1 MVCRTKLTMTS
12 LALATMLPSMAH
24 ADMNSRN
31 PLNEVLTNTIAI
43 EIETI
48 DCSNSVLTPIYDVQ
62 GTESTSP
69 LATIEEGV
77 DTGVFYSEHAINVK
91 GVVTARGEELLK
103 GFYLKEVGGENSPF
117 SSDGIFVA
125 LSDIAPEAIQP
136 GVEVCVQGKVKEDN
150 GLTQIDL
157 SIEPKIEIGGAIA
170 IPEPV
175 LLFVSDGES
184 LTIALERVEGMKI
197 KLDINS
203 DMHVSRNFGYDG
215 SVGRNN
221 LMLSHKGSLIKATQ
235 VSPAL
240 SNAAIAIE
248 TANKANRLILESDIK
263 APDGVIP
270 YFNDFNAQTAYIR
283 VGDRLTSLEGMVSFS
298 DGEYRLIATNT
309 VTAADFTHAH
319 DREAAPEI
327 AEHADLRVA
336 SFNVLNF
343 FTSGFGGHENV
354 TQGDDIRGAK
364 TAADLELQRTKIVN
378 ALVEMNADIIGL
390 MEIENNGFGD
400 NSAIQ
405 DLLNALNKE
414 LAKELAYQ
422 FIEVAPSDK
431 YQGAYLGTDSI
442 MVGLLYR
449 LETVSPVNDAFVIAM
464 PEQHVIAEVADRG
477 VAANA
482 DNGTEA
488 EPDLNPAFDQSQRYS
503 LGQTFSINEDSLTVV
518 VNHFKSKGS
527 ACFEDWVDSSEF
539 SDPSDLQGHCNEFRV
554 SAAKIL
560 AESVKSIEGDLLIIG
575 DLNSYGMEDPIRV
588 LTDYDASELDFGA
601 ADTSVC
607 PLKAANSTTDPAP
620 TAQPICTASWTTLE
634 GNVYE
639 REGSK
644 IDKGYGLINLNRQ
657 ENGLTTYSYN
667 YNGENGSLDYAI
679 GNESLADKVV
689 SVIDWHINST
699 ESNLFEYSSQY
710 TGTLKKEENV
720 YSSSDH
726 DPLLID
732 LYYPDAGTIETPE
745 ITPKA
750 EEDDGGSL
758 QFMGIAL
765 LALFSG
771 LRRRASRL

>member
-12 LALATMLPSMAH
+12 LVFATMLPSMAH
-24 ADMNSRN
+24 ADMNSIN
-31 PLNEVLTNTIAI
+31 ALNEVLTSTIA
-43 EIETI
+43 IETI
-48 DCSNSVLTPIYDVQ
+48 DCNESVITPIYDVQ
-62 GTESTSP
+62 GTDSASP
-69 LATIEEGV
+69 LATIEDGV
-77 DTGVFYSEHAINVK
+77 ETGVYYSEHAINVK
-91 GVVTARGEELLK
+91 GVVTARGEGLLK
-103 GFYLKEVGGENSPF
+103 GFYLQEIGGENSPF

-125 LSDIAPEAIQP
+125 LSDTAPETIQP

-157 SIEPKIEIGGAIA
+157 SIAPKMEIGGGTV

-184 LTIALERVEGMKI
+184 LSTALERVEGMKI

-221 LMLSHKGSLIKATQ
+221 LMLSHKGLLIKATQ

-240 SNAAIAIE
+240 SNVAIAVE

-283 VGDRLTSLEGMVSFS
+283 LGDRLTSLEGMVSFS

-309 VTAADFTHAH
+309 VTATDFTHNH
-319 DREAAPEI
+319 DREAAPDI
-327 AEHADLRVA
+327 AEHADVRVA
-336 SFNVLNF
+336 SFNVLNYF
-343 FTSGFGGHENV
+343 NSAFDGDENA

-364 TAADLELQRTKIVN
+364 TQVDFELQRTKIVN

-390 MEIENNGFGD
+390 MEIENNGFG
-400 NSAIQ
+400 NSSALQ
-405 DLLNALNKE
+405 DLLNALNKA
-414 LAKELAYQ
+414 LPKELAYR
-422 FIEVAPSDK
+422 FVEIADDDK
-431 YQGAYLGTDSI
+431 YQGVYLGDDPI

-449 LETVSPVNDAFVIAM
+449 AETVSPVNDAFVITM

-477 VAANA
+477 
-482 DNGTEA
+482 TEA
-488 EPDLNPAFDQSQRYS
+488 EPDLNPAFDKSQRYS
-503 LGQTFSINEDSLTVV
+503 LGQTFSINEDRLTVV

-527 ACFEDWVDSSEF
+527 ACFEDWVDSSEYTE
-539 SDPSDLQGHCNEFRV
+539 PTDLQGHCNEFRV
-554 SAAKIL
+554 SAAKVL
-560 AESVKSIEGDLLIIG
+560 AESVQSIEGDLLIVG
-575 DLNSYGMEDPIRV
+575 DLNSYAMEDPLRV
-588 LTDYDASELDFGA
+588 LTDYDASELDFGT
-601 ADTSVC
+601 ADTSTC
-607 PLKAANSTTDPAP
+607 PLTVASSTSEAAP

-644 IDKGYGLINLNRQ
+644 IDKGYGFINLNSKK
-657 ENGLTTYSYN
+657 NGLLTYSYN
-667 YNGENGSLDYAI
+667 YNGENGSLDHAI
-679 GNESLADKVV
+679 GNESLAKRVV
-689 SVIDWHINST
+689 NITDWHINAA
-699 ESNLFEYSSQY
+699 ESSLFEYSSQY
-710 TGTLKKEENV
+710 TGTLKKAENV

-726 DPLLID
+726 DPLIIE
-732 LYYPDAGTIETPE
+732 LYYPKADIIEVPE
-745 ITPKA
+745 ITPTA

-758 QFMGIAL
+758 SFIGIAL
-765 LALFSG
+765 LALFAG
-771 LRRRASRL
+771 VRRRVAMI